1 MIRLFK
7 AFPYDNGYDYTKL
20 FSDREEQKAYFRSL
34 QSEVIDE
41 TNYIKLDNS
50 FNVEY
55 EYEDMVNEGYNYL
68 IFNNG
73 VREFFAFIISKEYV
87 RKNCTR
93 IIYEV
98 DVMQTFLTDFLLKNS
113 FVERKVCNVSELVD
127 YDEGL
132 FIGEHTIVENNVAIN
147 KQSTF
152 FALFQGI
159 KQQVVN
165 VDSEGKVTDA
175 YTIPIQTG
183 KPCTIVDGIQYP
195 LYFLPLPDGNIPVSL
210 ADHPSLVAIVR
221 FPKCSY
227 STETMKIP
235 TLIPRDTGEYFTA
248 FYVADIATNITSQ
261 SVSGGSYTIPKSDI
275 TDMFPYTYY
284 VLTDG
289 ETEPLIMQP
298 QYMSSSITVKGDFA
312 LSNQPVERYFVSS
325 YKGDSR
331 GNVYNITNTNQMLLA
346 TASNEGLSFLNANAN
361 VSKIQREGQVGSNIL
376 NAIGTIGGAV
386 ATGGISL
393 AFGGFQSVASGVQQI
408 KENDARTKDMLL
420 TPSSI
425 SSFGTPS
432 TRNAFDNNKVRLLK
446 YSVSQQVKNKV
457 KNFVKRYGNKYNNYA
472 TIDLKNY
479 KGYIKFINPDIDSSI
494 DNMYISKIREILERG
509 IFIE

>member
-20 FSDREEQKAYFRSL
+20 FSGREEQKAYFRSL
-34 QSEVIDE
+34 QSEIIDE

-73 VREFFAFIISKEYV
+73 VREFYAFIISKEYV
-87 RKNCTR
+87 RKNCTK
-93 IIYEV
+93 IVYEI

-183 KPCTIVDGIQYP
+183 KPCTVVDGIQYP

-261 SVSGGSYTIPKSDI
+261 SVSGGSYTIPKNDI

-331 GNVYNITNTNQMLLA
+331 GNIYNITNTNQMLLA

-361 VSKIQREGQVGSNIL
+361 VSKTQREGQVGSNIL

-386 ATGGISL
+386 ATGGLSL
-393 AFGGFQSVASGVQQI
+393 AFGGFKSVASGVQQI